1 MVHTSD
7 ASRTIDGMTT
17 PTKSAPFITL
27 EGGEGTGKST
37 QARLLADRLAAS
49 GIDCLVT
56 REPGG
61 SPFAEEIRALLLG
74 GRLPERTAIAE
85 ALLFLAARTDHVAHT
100 IAPALAAGRW
110 VICDRFSD
118 STRVYQGIAGRVPK
132 TTLAELDRLV
142 LAGLRPDLTLMFDL
156 APEIGLARAGARRP
170 TGSGAD
176 PYEGRDLAYHREL
189 REGFRAIA
197 ADEPDRCV
205 LIDAEGTPDQVAS
218 RVWTAVASR
227 LPTGTA

>member
-1 MVHTSD
+1 
-7 ASRTIDGMTT
+7 MTT
-17 PTKSAPFITL
+17 SPKTAPFVTL

-37 QARLLADRLAAS
+37 QARLLADRLAAI
-49 GIDCLVT
+49 GIDSVVT

-61 SPFAEEIRALLLG
+61 SPFAEGIRALLLG
-74 GRLPERTAIAE
+74 GTLPPRTAIAE

-142 LAGLRPDLTLMFDL
+142 LDGLRPNLTLMFDL
-156 APEIGLARAGARRP
+156 EPEVGLARAGARRAA
-170 TGSGAD
+170 GSGAD

-205 LIDAEGTPDQVAS
+205 LIDASGTPDQVAAL
-218 RVWTAVASR
+218 VWAAVTAR
-227 LPTGTA
+227 LATGAT

>member
-1 MVHTSD
+1 M
-7 ASRTIDGMTT
+7 RTRPAPRAVSGMST
-17 PTKSAPFITL
+17 PTKTAPFITL

-37 QARLLADRLAAS
+37 QARLLADRLAAA
-49 GIDCLVT
+49 GIDCVAT

-74 GRLPERTAIAE
+74 GRLPARAPLAE

-100 IAPALAAGRW
+100 IGPALAEGRW

-132 TTLAELDRLV
+132 ATLAELDRLV
-142 LAGLRPDLTLMFDL
+142 LAGLRPDLTLVFDL
-156 APEIGLARAGARRP
+156 APEVGLARAGARRP

-197 ADEPDRCV
+197 TGEPDRCV
-205 LIDAEGTPDQVAS
+205 LIDADGTPDQVAA
-218 RVWTAVASR
+218 RVWATVASR
-227 LPTGTA
+227 LPTGAA

>member
-1 MVHTSD
+1 V
-7 ASRTIDGMTT
+7 RTRPVSPPADGMTT
-17 PTKSAPFITL
+17 HPKTAPFITL

-37 QARLLADRLAAS
+37 QAQLLADRLGAADL
-49 GIDCLVT
+49 DCVVT

-74 GRLPERTAIAE
+74 GTLPARTAIAE
-85 ALLFLAARTDHVAHT
+85 ALLFLAARADHVAHT
-100 IAPALAAGRW
+100 IGPALAAGRW

-132 TTLAELDRLV
+132 ATLVELDRLV
-142 LAGLRPDLTLMFDL
+142 LAGLRPDLTLIFDL
-156 APEIGLARAGARRP
+156 APEVGLARAGARRVA
-170 TGSGAD
+170 GSGAD

-197 ADEPDRCV
+197 RDEPDRCV
-205 LIDAEGTPDQVAS
+205 LIDADGTPDQVAA
-218 RVWTAVASR
+218 RVWAAVASR
-227 LPTGTA
+227 LPTGAA

>member
-1 MVHTSD
+1 
-7 ASRTIDGMTT
+7 MTRSPKT
-17 PTKSAPFITL
+17 APFVTL

-37 QARLLADRLAAS
+37 QARLLADRLAAI
-49 GIDCLVT
+49 GIDSVVT

-74 GRLPERTAIAE
+74 GTLPPRTAIAE

-132 TTLAELDRLV
+132 TTLADLDRLV
-142 LAGLRPDLTLMFDL
+142 LSGLRPNLTLIFDL
-156 APEIGLARAGARRP
+156 APEVGLSRASARRAA
-170 TGSGAD
+170 GSGAD

-205 LIDAEGTPDQVAS
+205 LIDAAGTPEQVAAL
-218 RVWTAVASR
+218 VWAAVTAR
-227 LPTGTA
+227 LATGAA

>member
-1 MVHTSD
+1 V
-7 ASRTIDGMTT
+7 RTRPVSPPADVMTT
-17 PTKSAPFITL
+17 PPKTAPFITL

-37 QARLLADRLAAS
+37 QARLLADRLAAAGLDS
-49 GIDCLVT
+49 VVT

-61 SPFAEEIRALLLG
+61 SQFAEEIRALLLG
-74 GRLPERTAIAE
+74 GRLPGRTAIAE
-85 ALLFLAARTDHVAHT
+85 ALLFLAARADHVAHT
-100 IAPALAAGRW
+100 IGPALAAGRW

-132 TTLAELDRLV
+132 ATLVELDRLV
-142 LAGLRPDLTLMFDL
+142 LGGLRPDLTLIFDL
-156 APEIGLARAGARRP
+156 APEVGLARAGARRA

-205 LIDAEGTPDQVAS
+205 LIDADGTPDQVAA
-218 RVWTAVASR
+218 RVWAAVASR
-227 LPTGTA
+227 LPTGAA

>member
-1 MVHTSD
+1 M
-7 ASRTIDGMTT
+7 DGMTT
-17 PTKSAPFITL
+17 PLKSAPFVTF

-37 QARLLADRLAAS
+37 QARLLADRLALA
-49 GIDCLVT
+49 GIGCVVT

-74 GRLPERTAIAE
+74 GQLPARTAIAE

-100 IAPALAAGRW
+100 IAPALAAGQW

-132 TTLAELDRLV
+132 ATLAELDRLV
-142 LAGLRPDLTLMFDL
+142 LAGLRPDLTLMFDM
-156 APEIGLARAGARRP
+156 APEIGLARAGARRGA
-170 TGSGAD
+170 GSGAD

-205 LIDAEGTPDQVAS
+205 LIDAEGTPDQVAA
-218 RVWTAVASR
+218 RVWVAVASR
-227 LPTGTA
+227 LPTGGA

>member
-1 MVHTSD
+1 
-7 ASRTIDGMTT
+7 MTT
-17 PTKSAPFITL
+17 PPKTAPFITL

-37 QARLLADRLAAS
+37 QARLLADRLAAA
-49 GIDCLVT
+49 GIDCVAT

-74 GRLPERTAIAE
+74 GRLPAGTAISE
-85 ALLFLAARTDHVAHT
+85 ALLFLAARADHVAHT
-100 IAPALAAGRW
+100 IAPALAAGQW

-118 STRVYQGIAGRVPK
+118 STRVYQGTAGRVPK
-132 TTLAELDRLV
+132 ATLIELDRLV

-156 APEIGLARAGARRP
+156 APEVGLARAGARRP
-170 TGSGAD
+170 SGSGAD
-176 PYEGRDLAYHREL
+176 PYEARDLAYHREL

-205 LIDAEGTPDQVAS
+205 LIDAEGAPDHVAA
-218 RVWTAVASR
+218 RVWAAVASR

>member
-1 MVHTSD
+1 
-7 ASRTIDGMTT
+7 MTT
-17 PTKSAPFITL
+17 PPKKAPFITL

-37 QARLLADRLAAS
+37 QARLLADRLAVA
-49 GIDCLVT
+49 GIDCVVT

-61 SPFAEEIRALLLG
+61 SPFAEEIRALLLD
-74 GRLPERTAIAE
+74 GRLPARTAIAE
-85 ALLFLAARTDHVAHT
+85 ALLFLAARADHVAHT

-118 STRVYQGIAGRVPK
+118 STRVYQGVAGRVPK
-132 TTLAELDRLV
+132 ATLADLDRLV
-142 LAGLRPDLTLMFDL
+142 LAGLKPDLTLIFDL

-170 TGSGAD
+170 AGSGAD

-189 REGFRAIA
+189 RDGFRAIA

-205 LIDAEGTPDQVAS
+205 LIDAASTPDQVAAQ
-218 RVWTAVASR
+218 VWAAITSR
-227 LPTGTA
+227 LPTGSA

>member
-1 MVHTSD
+1 M
-7 ASRTIDGMTT
+7 TIPPNT
-17 PTKSAPFITL
+17 APFITL

-37 QARLLADRLAAS
+37 QARLLADRLAAAAF
-49 GIDCLVT
+49 DCVVT

-74 GRLPERTAIAE
+74 GTLPARTAIAE
-85 ALLFLAARTDHVAHT
+85 ALLFLAARADHVAHT

-132 TTLAELDRLV
+132 ATLVELDRLV
-142 LAGLRPDLTLMFDL
+142 LAGLRPDLTLIFDL
-156 APEIGLARAGARRP
+156 APEVGLARAGARRAAS
-170 TGSGAD
+170 SGAD

-197 ADEPDRCV
+197 RDEPDRCV
-205 LIDAEGTPDQVAS
+205 LIDANGTPDQVAA
-218 RVWTAVASR
+218 RVWAAVASR
-227 LPTGTA
+227 LPTGAA

>member
-1 MVHTSD
+1 
-7 ASRTIDGMTT
+7 MTT
-17 PTKSAPFITL
+17 SPKTAPFVTL

-37 QARLLADRLAAS
+37 QARLLADRLVAI
-49 GIDCLVT
+49 GIDSVVT

-74 GRLPERTAIAE
+74 GTLPPRTAIAE

-132 TTLAELDRLV
+132 TTLADLDRLV
-142 LAGLRPDLTLMFDL
+142 LSGLRPNLTLMFDL
-156 APEIGLARAGARRP
+156 APEVGLARASARRAA
-170 TGSGAD
+170 GSGAD

-205 LIDAEGTPDQVAS
+205 LIDAGGTPEQVAAL
-218 RVWTAVASR
+218 VWAAVTAR
-227 LPTGTA
+227 LATGAA